1 MPSNLKFGI
10 WILLVWLTSGS
21 AGLHAQ
27 SEMLTERIFAA
38 EANMNSDPALG
49 VAQLKLLMDEAVATD
64 QPLAVA
70 EARRALALQLN
81 VLGRNTESLTLLET
95 ALEDFRRLNQPL
107 REALTLRHIGVVH
120 YDENRLEQA
129 TASYI
134 DALRL
139 FDKHGEALE
148 SAKTRANLGNVY
160 YALEQFDQ
168 AIEVQRA
175 AMAVFEQAGL
185 EIGVAGT
192 AMNLGA
198 SLLAKQRQDGPSQS
212 DELSEAKLVLAKSLE
227 IFEKLGNPRGELKIL
242 SNLGRVALMEGQF
255 ELSENYYQRALAR
268 AREVGDAAEVFIAEL
283 HLLDVFADSGRLE
296 QALANAER
304 LLAAVDSGQ
313 MSAKP
318 DDKVTLLSIASSVHE
333 RLGHQDQAL
342 ALSKQAFDLGMSQ
355 ARRELSQRMDEIRA
369 QYQAEILAAENE
381 RLRQE
386 GEIAKLN
393 ASRQQLL
400 LIVAV
405 VVAVLGLVLAGVMVQ
420 TLRMRERIRKRLDH
434 AANHD
439 PLTGCLNRR
448 GLRQAVEDLPYADA
462 EILLIDL
469 DDFKKLNDTL
479 GHDAG
484 DAVLAQVRPRLSPL
498 LRESDLLC
506 RWGGEEFL
514 VVRRGDAQERGS
526 GSFGERIRRCFADQ
540 PMNLGQTES
549 AVTVSIGSAPL
560 RPGMPFA
567 EVLRA
572 ADQALLEAKRQGKN
586 RHQANQ
592 SSAQPSPAQSV

>member
-1 MPSNLKFGI
+1 MTEKKKDI
-10 WILLVWLTSGS
+10 
-21 AGLHAQ
+21 AG
-27 SEMLTERIFAA
+27 
-38 EANMNSDPALG
+38 
-49 VAQLKLLMDEAVATD
+49 
-64 QPLAVA
+64 
-70 EARRALALQLN
+70 
-81 VLGRNTESLTLLET
+81 
-95 ALEDFRRLNQPL
+95 
-107 REALTLRHIGVVH
+107 
-120 YDENRLEQA
+120 Y
-129 TASYI
+129 
-134 DALRL
+134 
-139 FDKHGEALE
+139 
-148 SAKTRANLGNVY
+148 
-160 YALEQFDQ
+160 
-168 AIEVQRA
+168 
-175 AMAVFEQAGL
+175 
-185 EIGVAGT
+185 
-192 AMNLGA
+192 
-198 SLLAKQRQDGPSQS
+198 
-212 DELSEAKLVLAKSLE
+212 
-227 IFEKLGNPRGELKIL
+227 
-242 SNLGRVALMEGQF
+242 
-255 ELSENYYQRALAR
+255 
-268 AREVGDAAEVFIAEL
+268 
-283 HLLDVFADSGRLE
+283 
-296 QALANAER
+296 
-304 LLAAVDSGQ
+304 SGQ
-313 MSAKP
+313 P
-318 DDKVTLLSIASSVHE
+318 WP
-333 RLGHQDQAL
+333 
-342 ALSKQAFDLGMSQ
+342 
-355 ARRELSQRMDEIRA
+355 

-462 EILLIDL
+462 EILLIHL

-592 SSAQPSPAQSV
+592 SSAQPSPA

>member
-1 MPSNLKFGI
+1 MSNTTMSNTTTPELDARIRRVLGALRWRI
-10 WILLVWLTSGS
+10 RAYVWLE
-21 AGLHAQ
+21 GLA
-27 SEMLTERIFAA
+27 
-38 EANMNSDPALG
+38 
-49 VAQLKLLMDEAVATD
+49 
-64 QPLAVA
+64 LAVVWLGLMFWA
-70 EARRALALQLN
+70 ALAVDYLPIL
-81 VLGRNTESLTLLET
+81 V
-95 ALEDFRRLNQPL
+95 
-107 REALTLRHIGVVH
+107 
-120 YDENRLEQA
+120 
-129 TASYI
+129 
-134 DALRL
+134 
-139 FDKHGEALE
+139 
-148 SAKTRANLGNVY
+148 
-160 YALEQFDQ
+160 
-168 AIEVQRA
+168 
-175 AMAVFEQAGL
+175 
-185 EIGVAGT
+185 
-192 AMNLGA
+192 GA
-198 SLLAKQRQDGPSQS
+198 S
-212 DELSEAKLVLAKSLE
+212 ELS
-227 IFEKLGNPRGELKIL
+227 
-242 SNLGRVALMEGQF
+242 
-255 ELSENYYQRALAR
+255 RAFR
-268 AREVGDAAEVFIAEL
+268 AIV
-283 HLLDVFADSGRLE
+283 
-296 QALANAER
+296 
-304 LLAAVDSGQ
+304 
-313 MSAKP
+313 
-318 DDKVTLLSIASSVHE
+318 
-333 RLGHQDQAL
+333 
-342 ALSKQAFDLGMSQ
+342 
-355 ARRELSQRMDEIRA
+355 
-369 QYQAEILAAENE
+369 
-381 RLRQE
+381 
-386 GEIAKLN
+386 
-393 ASRQQLL
+393 L

-592 SSAQPSPAQSV
+592 SSAQPSPSERLARKADWYGSDAHGIAPSTRVGGVRIS